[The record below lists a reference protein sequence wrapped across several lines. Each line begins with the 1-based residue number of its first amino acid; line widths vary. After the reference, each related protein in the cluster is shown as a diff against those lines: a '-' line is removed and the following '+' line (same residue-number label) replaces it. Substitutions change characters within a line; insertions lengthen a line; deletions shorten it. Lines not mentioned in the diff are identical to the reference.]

1 MLRNFLAQMSKG
13 KIMTLLIGKEAPD
26 FTADACTPDGQLLEG
41 FNLHQEIDKRY
52 GVIFFYP
59 MDFTF
64 VCPTE
69 ILALSSR
76 VEMFK
81 KLNCS
86 VVGISVDSKWTHN
99 AWRNTPPKMGGIGD
113 ISFTLISDLDRTI
126 STSYGVLAED
136 NRSYYPGGVSVRA
149 TFLTDKNRIVRHMVV
164 NDEPLGRNMN
174 ELIRTIQALQFF
186 EENGQVCPSGWNT
199 GDAGMINTPE
209 GVAEYLSTSSTIT

>member
-1 MLRNFLAQMSKG
+1 
-13 KIMTLLIGKEAPD
+13 MTLLIGKEAPD

-41 FNLHQEIDKRY
+41 FNLHQEIDQRY

-69 ILALSSR
+69 ILSLSSR
-76 VEMFK
+76 AEIFK

-113 ISFTLISDLDRTI
+113 ISFTLISDLGRSI
-126 STSYGVLAED
+126 SASYGVLAED
-136 NRSYYPGGVSVRA
+136 SRSYYPSGVSVRA

-174 ELIRTIQALQFF
+174 ELIRMIQALQFF

-199 GDAGMINTPE
+199 GDTGMINTPA
-209 GVAEYLSTSSTIT
+209 GVAE

>member
-1 MLRNFLAQMSKG
+1 
-13 KIMTLLIGKEAPD
+13 MTLLIGKEAPD
-26 FTADACTPDGQLLEG
+26 FTADACTPDGQLFEG
-41 FNLHQEIDKRY
+41 FNLHQEIDQRY

-69 ILALSSR
+69 ILSLSSR
-76 VEMFK
+76 AEIFK

-113 ISFTLISDLDRTI
+113 ISFTLISDLGRSI
-126 STSYGVLAED
+126 SASYGVLAED
-136 NRSYYPGGVSVRA
+136 SRSYYPSGVSVRA

-174 ELIRTIQALQFF
+174 ELIRMIQALQFF

-199 GDAGMINTPE
+199 GDTGMINTPA
-209 GVAEYLSTSSTIT
+209 GVAEYLSTCSTNT

>member
-1 MLRNFLAQMSKG
+1 
-13 KIMTLLIGKEAPD
+13 MTLLIGKEAPD

-41 FNLHQEIDKRY
+41 FNLHQEIDQRY

-69 ILALSSR
+69 ILSLSSR
-76 VEMFK
+76 AEMFK

-113 ISFTLISDLDRTI
+113 INFTLISDLGRSI
-126 STSYGVLAED
+126 SASYGVLAED
-136 NRSYYPGGVSVRA
+136 SRSYYPSGVSVRA

-174 ELIRTIQALQFF
+174 ELIRMIQALQFF

-199 GDAGMINTPE
+199 GDTGMINTPA
-209 GVAEYLSTSSTIT
+209 GVAEYLSTSSTNT

>member
-1 MLRNFLAQMSKG
+1 
-13 KIMTLLIGKEAPD
+13 MTLLIGKEAPD

-41 FNLHQEIDKRY
+41 FNLHQEIDQRY

-69 ILALSSR
+69 ILSLSSR
-76 VEMFK
+76 AEMFK

-113 ISFTLISDLDRTI
+113 ISFTLISDLDRSI
-126 STSYGVLAED
+126 SASYGVLAED
-136 NRSYYPGGVSVRA
+136 SRSYYPSGVSVRA

-174 ELIRTIQALQFF
+174 ELIRMIQALQFF

-209 GVAEYLSTSSTIT
+209 GVADYLSTSSTIT

>member
-1 MLRNFLAQMSKG
+1 
-13 KIMTLLIGKEAPD
+13 MTLLIGKEAPD

-41 FNLHQEIDKRY
+41 FNLHQEIDQRY

-69 ILALSSR
+69 ILSLSSR
-76 VEMFK
+76 AEIFK

-113 ISFTLISDLDRTI
+113 ISFTLISDLGRSI
-126 STSYGVLAED
+126 SASYGVLAED
-136 NRSYYPGGVSVRA
+136 SRSYYPSGVSVRA

-174 ELIRTIQALQFF
+174 ELIRMIQALQFF

-199 GDAGMINTPE
+199 GDTGMINTPE
-209 GVAEYLSTSSTIT
+209 GVAEYLSTSSTNT

>member
-1 MLRNFLAQMSKG
+1 
-13 KIMTLLIGKEAPD
+13 MTLLIGKEAPD

-41 FNLHQEIDKRY
+41 FNLHQEIDQRY

-69 ILALSSR
+69 ILSLSSR
-76 VEMFK
+76 AEMFK

-86 VVGISVDSKWTHN
+86 VFGISVDSKWTHN

-113 ISFTLISDLDRTI
+113 ISFTLISDLDRSI
-126 STSYGVLAED
+126 SASYGVLAED
-136 NRSYYPGGVSVRA
+136 SRSYYPSGVSVRA

-174 ELIRTIQALQFF
+174 ELIRMIQALQFF

-209 GVAEYLSTSSTIT
+209 GVADYLSTSSTIT

>member
-1 MLRNFLAQMSKG
+1 
-13 KIMTLLIGKEAPD
+13 MTLLIGKEAPD

-41 FNLHQEIDKRY
+41 FNLHQEIDQRY

-69 ILALSSR
+69 ILSLSSR
-76 VEMFK
+76 AEIFK

-113 ISFTLISDLDRTI
+113 ISFTLISDLGRSI
-126 STSYGVLAED
+126 SASYGVLAED
-136 NRSYYPGGVSVRA
+136 SRSYYPSGVSVRA

-174 ELIRTIQALQFF
+174 ELIRMIQALQFF

-209 GVAEYLSTSSTIT
+209 GVADYLSTSSTIT

>member
-1 MLRNFLAQMSKG
+1 
-13 KIMTLLIGKEAPD
+13 MTLIIGKEAPD
-26 FTADACTPDGQLLEG
+26 FTADACMADGKLLEK
-41 FNLHQEIDKRY
+41 FNLHQEIDNRY
-52 GVIFFYP
+52 GIIFFYP

-69 ILALSSR
+69 ILALSGQ
-76 VEMFK
+76 VEAFK

-113 ISFTLISDLDRTI
+113 INFTLVSDLDRSI
-126 STSYGVLAED
+126 SASYGVLAED
-136 NRSYYPGGVSVRA
+136 SHSYYPSGVSVRA
-149 TFLTDKNRIVRHMVV
+149 TFLTDNTRIVRHMVV

-199 GDAGMINTPE
+199 GDAGMINSPE
-209 GVAEYLSTSSTIT
+209 GVATYLSTSSTIT

>member
-1 MLRNFLAQMSKG
+1 
-13 KIMTLLIGKEAPD
+13 MTLLIGKEAPD

-41 FNLHQEIDKRY
+41 FNLHQEIDQRY

-69 ILALSSR
+69 ILSLSSR
-76 VEMFK
+76 AEIFK

-113 ISFTLISDLDRTI
+113 ISFTLISDLGRSI
-126 STSYGVLAED
+126 SASYGVLAEGS
-136 NRSYYPGGVSVRA
+136 RSYYPSGVSVRA

-174 ELIRTIQALQFF
+174 ELIRMIQALQFF

-199 GDAGMINTPE
+199 GDTGMINTPA
-209 GVAEYLSTSSTIT
+209 GVAEYLSTCSTNT

>member
-1 MLRNFLAQMSKG
+1 MLRNCLAQMSKG

-41 FNLHQEIDKRY
+41 FNLHQEIDQRY

-69 ILALSSR
+69 ILSLSSR
-76 VEMFK
+76 AEIFK

-113 ISFTLISDLDRTI
+113 ISFTLISDLDRSI
-126 STSYGVLAED
+126 SASYGVLAED
-136 NRSYYPGGVSVRA
+136 SRSYYPSGVSVRA

-174 ELIRTIQALQFF
+174 ELIRMIQALQFF

-199 GDAGMINTPE
+199 GDTGMINTPA
-209 GVAEYLSTSSTIT
+209 GVAEYLSTSSTNT

>member
-1 MLRNFLAQMSKG
+1 
-13 KIMTLLIGKEAPD
+13 MTLLIGKEAPD

-41 FNLHQEIDKRY
+41 FNLHQEIDQRY

-69 ILALSSR
+69 ILSLSSR
-76 VEMFK
+76 AEIFK

-113 ISFTLISDLDRTI
+113 ISFTLISDLDRSI
-126 STSYGVLAED
+126 SASYGVLAED
-136 NRSYYPGGVSVRA
+136 SRSYYPSGVSVRA

-174 ELIRTIQALQFF
+174 ELIRMIQALQFF

-199 GDAGMINTPE
+199 GDTGMINTPE
-209 GVAEYLSTSSTIT
+209 GVAEYLSTSSTNT

>member
-1 MLRNFLAQMSKG
+1 
-13 KIMTLLIGKEAPD
+13 MTLLIGKEAPD

-69 ILALSSR
+69 ILSLSSR
-76 VEMFK
+76 AEIFK

-113 ISFTLISDLDRTI
+113 ISFTLISDLDRSI
-126 STSYGVLAED
+126 SASYGVLAED
-136 NRSYYPGGVSVRA
+136 SRSYYPSGVSVRA

-174 ELIRTIQALQFF
+174 ELIRMIQALQFF

-199 GDAGMINTPE
+199 GDTGMINTPE
-209 GVAEYLSTSSTIT
+209 GVAEYLSTSSTNT

>member
-1 MLRNFLAQMSKG
+1 
-13 KIMTLLIGKEAPD
+13 MTLLIGKEAPD
-26 FTADACTPDGQLLEG
+26 FTADVCTPDGQLLEG
-41 FNLHQEIDKRY
+41 FNLHQEIDQRY

-69 ILALSSR
+69 ILSLSSR
-76 VEMFK
+76 AEMFK

-113 ISFTLISDLDRTI
+113 ISFTLISDLDRSI
-126 STSYGVLAED
+126 SASYGVLAED
-136 NRSYYPGGVSVRA
+136 SRSYYPSGVSVRA

-174 ELIRTIQALQFF
+174 ELIRMIQALQFF

-209 GVAEYLSTSSTIT
+209 GVADYLSTSSTIT

>member
-69 ILALSSR
+69 ILSLSSR
-76 VEMFK
+76 AEIFK

-113 ISFTLISDLDRTI
+113 ISFTLISDLDRSI
-126 STSYGVLAED
+126 SASYGVLAED
-136 NRSYYPGGVSVRA
+136 SRSYYPSGVSVRA

-174 ELIRTIQALQFF
+174 ELIRMIQALQFF

-199 GDAGMINTPE
+199 GDTGMINTPE
-209 GVAEYLSTSSTIT
+209 GVAEYLSTSSTNT

>member
-1 MLRNFLAQMSKG
+1 
-13 KIMTLLIGKEAPD
+13 MTLLIGKEAPD

-41 FNLHQEIDKRY
+41 FNLHQEIDQRY

-69 ILALSSR
+69 ILSLSSR
-76 VEMFK
+76 AEIFK

-113 ISFTLISDLDRTI
+113 ISFTLISDLDRSI
-126 STSYGVLAED
+126 SASYGVLAED
-136 NRSYYPGGVSVRA
+136 SRSYYPSGVSVRA

-174 ELIRTIQALQFF
+174 ELIRMIQALQFF

-199 GDAGMINTPE
+199 GDTGMINTPA
-209 GVAEYLSTSSTIT
+209 GVAEYLSTSSTNT

>member
-1 MLRNFLAQMSKG
+1 
-13 KIMTLLIGKEAPD
+13 MTLLIGKEAPD

-41 FNLHQEIDKRY
+41 FNLHQEIDQRY

-69 ILALSSR
+69 ILSLSSR
-76 VEMFK
+76 AEIFK

-113 ISFTLISDLDRTI
+113 ISFTLISDLGRSI
-126 STSYGVLAED
+126 SASYGVLAED
-136 NRSYYPGGVSVRA
+136 SRSYYPSGVSVRA

-174 ELIRTIQALQFF
+174 ELIRMIQALQFF

-209 GVAEYLSTSSTIT
+209 GVADYLSTSSTNT

>member
-1 MLRNFLAQMSKG
+1 
-13 KIMTLLIGKEAPD
+13 MTLLIGKEAPD

-41 FNLHQEIDKRY
+41 FNLHQEIDQRY

-69 ILALSSR
+69 ILSLSSR
-76 VEMFK
+76 AEIFK

-113 ISFTLISDLDRTI
+113 ISFTLISDLGRSI
-126 STSYGVLAED
+126 SASYGVLAED
-136 NRSYYPGGVSVRA
+136 SRSYYPSGVSVRA

-174 ELIRTIQALQFF
+174 ELIRMIQALQFF

-199 GDAGMINTPE
+199 GDTGMINTPA
-209 GVAEYLSTSSTIT
+209 GVAEYLSTCSTNT

>member
-1 MLRNFLAQMSKG
+1 
-13 KIMTLLIGKEAPD
+13 MTLLIGKEAPD

-41 FNLHQEIDKRY
+41 FNLHQEIDQRY

-69 ILALSSR
+69 ILSLSSR
-76 VEMFK
+76 AEIFK

-113 ISFTLISDLDRTI
+113 TSFTLISDLGRSI
-126 STSYGVLAED
+126 SASYGVLAED
-136 NRSYYPGGVSVRA
+136 SRSYYPSGVSVRA

-174 ELIRTIQALQFF
+174 ELIRMIQALQFF

-199 GDAGMINTPE
+199 GDTGMINTPA
-209 GVAEYLSTSSTIT
+209 GVAEYLSTSSTNT

>member
-1 MLRNFLAQMSKG
+1 
-13 KIMTLLIGKEAPD
+13 MTLLIGKEAPD
-26 FTADACTPDGQLLEG
+26 FTADACTPDGELLEG
-41 FNLHQEIDKRY
+41 FHLHPEIDKRY

-69 ILALSSR
+69 ILALSSQA
-76 VEMFK
+76 EMFK

-113 ISFTLISDLDRTI
+113 ISFTLISDLDRSI
-126 STSYGVLAED
+126 SASYGVLAED
-136 NRSYYPGGVSVRA
+136 SRSYYPSGVSVRA

-174 ELIRTIQALQFF
+174 ELIRMIQALQFF

-209 GVAEYLSTSSTIT
+209 GVADYLSTSSTIT

>member
-1 MLRNFLAQMSKG
+1 MLRNCLAQMSKG

-41 FNLHQEIDKRY
+41 FNLHQEIDQRY

-69 ILALSSR
+69 ILSLSSR
-76 VEMFK
+76 AEIFK

-113 ISFTLISDLDRTI
+113 ISFTLISDLGRSI
-126 STSYGVLAED
+126 SASYGVLAED
-136 NRSYYPGGVSVRA
+136 SRSYYPSGVSVRA

-174 ELIRTIQALQFF
+174 ELIRMIQALQFF

-199 GDAGMINTPE
+199 GDTGMINTPA
-209 GVAEYLSTSSTIT
+209 GVAEYLSTSSTNT

>member
-1 MLRNFLAQMSKG
+1 MLRNCLAQMSKG

-41 FNLHQEIDKRY
+41 FNLHQEIDQRY

-69 ILALSSR
+69 ILSLSSR
-76 VEMFK
+76 AEIFK

-113 ISFTLISDLDRTI
+113 ISFTLISDLDRSI
-126 STSYGVLAED
+126 SASYGVLAED
-136 NRSYYPGGVSVRA
+136 SRSYYPSGVSVRA

-174 ELIRTIQALQFF
+174 ELIRMIQALQFF

-199 GDAGMINTPE
+199 GDTGMINTPE
-209 GVAEYLSTSSTIT
+209 GVAEYLSTSSTNT

>member
-1 MLRNFLAQMSKG
+1 
-13 KIMTLLIGKEAPD
+13 MTLLIGKEAPD

-41 FNLHQEIDKRY
+41 FNLHQEIDQRY

-69 ILALSSR
+69 ILSLSSR
-76 VEMFK
+76 AEIFK

-113 ISFTLISDLDRTI
+113 ISFTLISDLDRSI
-126 STSYGVLAED
+126 SASYGVLAED
-136 NRSYYPGGVSVRA
+136 SRSYYPSGVSVRA

-174 ELIRTIQALQFF
+174 ELIRMIQALQFF

-199 GDAGMINTPE
+199 GDTGMINTPE

>member
-1 MLRNFLAQMSKG
+1 MLRNCLAQMSKG

-41 FNLHQEIDKRY
+41 FNLHQEIDQRY

-69 ILALSSR
+69 ILSLSSR
-76 VEMFK
+76 AEIFK

-113 ISFTLISDLDRTI
+113 ISFTLISDLGRSI
-126 STSYGVLAED
+126 SASYGVLAED
-136 NRSYYPGGVSVRA
+136 SRSYYPSGVSVRA
-149 TFLTDKNRIVRHMVV
+149 TFLTDKIRIVRHMVV

-174 ELIRTIQALQFF
+174 ELIRMIQALQFF

-199 GDAGMINTPE
+199 GDTGMINTPE
-209 GVAEYLSTSSTIT
+209 GVAEYLSTSSTNT

>member
-1 MLRNFLAQMSKG
+1 
-13 KIMTLLIGKEAPD
+13 MTLLIGKEAPD

-41 FNLHQEIDKRY
+41 FNLHQEIDQRY

-69 ILALSSR
+69 ILSLSSR
-76 VEMFK
+76 AEIFK

-113 ISFTLISDLDRTI
+113 ISFTLISDLGRSI
-126 STSYGVLAED
+126 SASYGVLAED
-136 NRSYYPGGVSVRA
+136 SRSYYPSGVSVRA

-174 ELIRTIQALQFF
+174 ELIRMIQALQFF

-199 GDAGMINTPE
+199 GDTGMINTPA
-209 GVAEYLSTSSTIT
+209 GVAEYLSTSSTNT

>member
-1 MLRNFLAQMSKG
+1 
-13 KIMTLLIGKEAPD
+13 MTLLIGKEAPD

-41 FNLHQEIDKRY
+41 FNLHQEIDQRY

-69 ILALSSR
+69 ILSLSSR
-76 VEMFK
+76 AEIFK

-113 ISFTLISDLDRTI
+113 ISFTLISDLDRSI
-126 STSYGVLAED
+126 SASYGVLAED
-136 NRSYYPGGVSVRA
+136 SRSYYPSGVSVRA

-174 ELIRTIQALQFF
+174 ELIRMIQALQFF

-199 GDAGMINTPE
+199 GDTGMINPPE
-209 GVAEYLSTSSTIT
+209 GVAEYLSTSSTNT

>member
-1 MLRNFLAQMSKG
+1 
-13 KIMTLLIGKEAPD
+13 MTLLIGKEAPD
-26 FTADACTPDGQLLEG
+26 LTADACTPDGQLLEG
-41 FNLHQEIDKRY
+41 FNLHQEIDQRY

-69 ILALSSR
+69 ILSLSSR
-76 VEMFK
+76 AEIFK

-113 ISFTLISDLDRTI
+113 ISFTLISDLGRSI
-126 STSYGVLAED
+126 SASYGVLAED
-136 NRSYYPGGVSVRA
+136 SRSYYPSGVSVRA

-174 ELIRTIQALQFF
+174 ELIRMIQALQFF

-199 GDAGMINTPE
+199 GDTGMINTPA
-209 GVAEYLSTSSTIT
+209 GVAEYLSTCSTNT

>member
-1 MLRNFLAQMSKG
+1 
-13 KIMTLLIGKEAPD
+13 MTLLIGKEAPN

-41 FNLHQEIDKRY
+41 FNLHQEIDQRY

-69 ILALSSR
+69 ILSLSSR
-76 VEMFK
+76 AEMFK

-113 ISFTLISDLDRTI
+113 ISFTLISDLDRSI
-126 STSYGVLAED
+126 SASYGVLAED
-136 NRSYYPGGVSVRA
+136 SRSYYPSGVSVRA

-174 ELIRTIQALQFF
+174 ELIRMIQALQFF

-209 GVAEYLSTSSTIT
+209 GVADYLSTSSTIT